1 MTLSEQ
7 PMESM
12 RTRAENV
19 RARRA
24 RVDRTVE
31 PVPRRELKKKP
42 HRRRTPRRRYDL
54 QLRSQQG
61 AEVQLPALPRFH
73 TGPRLISA
81 GLLLLLAWG
90 LGEFLSAQRYLV
102 ASMDVS
108 GNQLL
113 STAQIQSLVDFI
125 GEDIFSIDP
134 QVIVGQLAGHPE
146 IEAAQVHLALPNKVS
161 VEVTERTAAVAWN
174 DAGRTWWL
182 SLDGLAFIPQ
192 ETNSDMVRIET
203 EEAVLSISDDAL
215 TPAMAPEVIR
225 NALALSEALEDVKV
239 LQYDPQ
245 YGFGFEDPRGWKVVF
260 GVDGDMAMKVRVYRV
275 LAETIAEK
283 GISVALVNLE
293 DQAAPY
299 YRVER

>member
-24 RVDRTVE
+24 RVERTIE
-31 PVPRRELKKKP
+31 PVPRRELKKRP

-54 QLRSQQG
+54 QLRSGQG
-61 AEVQLPALPRFH
+61 AEVQLPALPRVR
-73 TGPRLISA
+73 TGPRLLSA

-90 LGEFLSAQRYLV
+90 AGEFLSAERYTV
-102 ASMDVS
+102 ASMEVS
-108 GNQLL
+108 GNHLL
-113 STAQIQSLVDFI
+113 SAAQIQSLVDFI
-125 GEDIFSIDP
+125 GEGIFSIDP
-134 QVIVGQLAGHPE
+134 DVIAGQLEEHPE
-146 IEAAQVHLALPNKVS
+146 IEAAQVHLSLPNKVA
-161 VEVTERTAAVAWN
+161 VEVTERTAAVTWN

-192 ETNSDMVRIET
+192 VTSTSLVHIET
-203 EEAVLSISDDAL
+203 EEPVLSISEEAL

-225 NALALSEALEDVKV
+225 NALELSEALGDVEV

-245 YGFGFEDPRGWKVVF
+245 YGFGFDDPRGWKVVF

-275 LAETIAEK
+275 LADTIAEK

-293 DQAAPY
+293 NQAAPY

>member
-7 PMESM
+7 SMESM
-12 RTRAENV
+12 RTRAESV

-24 RVDRTVE
+24 RMERTIE
-31 PVPRRELKKKP
+31 PVPRRELKKSP
-42 HRRRTPRRRYDL
+42 RRRRTPRRRYDL

-73 TGPRLISA
+73 TGPRLLSA

-90 LGEFLSAQRYLV
+90 LGEFLSAERYLV

-125 GEDIFSIDP
+125 GEGIFSIDP
-134 QVIVGQLAGHPE
+134 EVIVEQLEGHPE
-146 IEAAQVHLALPNKVS
+146 IEAAQVHLALPNSVA

-182 SLDGLAFIPQ
+182 SLEGLAFIPQ
-192 ETNSDMVRIET
+192 ETNSDLVRIET
-203 EEAVLSISDDAL
+203 EEAVLSISDEAL

-260 GVDGDMAMKVRVYRV
+260 GVDGDMAMKVRVYQA
-275 LAETIAEK
+275 LAEKIAEK

>member
-24 RVDRTVE
+24 RVERTVE
-31 PVPRRELKKKP
+31 PVPRRELKKSP
-42 HRRRTPRRRYDL
+42 RRRRTPRRRYDL

-61 AEVQLPALPRFH
+61 AEVQLPALPRLH
-73 TGPRLISA
+73 MGPRLLSA

-90 LGEFLSAQRYLV
+90 LGEFLSGERYLV
-102 ASMDVS
+102 ASMEVS

-125 GEDIFSIDP
+125 GEGIFSIDP
-134 QVIVGQLAGHPE
+134 EVIVNQLEEHPE
-146 IEAAQVHLALPNKVS
+146 IEAAQVHLTLPNTVD

-182 SLDGLAFIPQ
+182 SLEGLAFIPQ
-192 ETNSDMVRIET
+192 ETNSNLVLIET
-203 EEAVLSISDDAL
+203 EEAVLSISDEAL

-225 NALALSEALEDVKV
+225 NALALSEALKDVEV

-260 GVDGDMAMKVRVYRV
+260 GVDGDMAMKVRVYRA

>member
-12 RTRAENV
+12 RTRAESV

-24 RVDRTVE
+24 RVERTIE
-31 PVPRRELKKKP
+31 PVPRRELKKNP
-42 HRRRTPRRRYDL
+42 RRRRAPRRRYDL

-61 AEVQLPALPRFH
+61 AEMQLPALPRFH
-73 TGPRLISA
+73 TGPRLLSA
-81 GLLLLLAWG
+81 GLLLLLAWSV
-90 LGEFLSAQRYLV
+90 GEFLSAERYIV

-125 GEDIFSIDP
+125 GEGIFSIDP
-134 QVIVGQLAGHPE
+134 EVIVEQLEGHSE
-146 IEAAQVHLALPNKVS
+146 IEAAQVHLALPNNVS
-161 VEVTERTAAVAWN
+161 VEVTERTAALAWN

-192 ETNSDMVRIET
+192 ETRSDLVCIET
-203 EEAVLSISDDAL
+203 EEAVLSISDEAL
-215 TPAMAPEVIR
+215 TLAMAPEVIQ
-225 NALALSEALEDVKV
+225 NALALSEALGDVKV

-245 YGFGFEDPRGWKVVF
+245 YGFGFEDPRGWRVVF
-260 GVDGDMAMKVRVYRV
+260 GVDGDMAMKVRVYKA
-275 LAETIAEK
+275 LAETIADK
-283 GISVALVNLE
+283 GFSVALVNLE